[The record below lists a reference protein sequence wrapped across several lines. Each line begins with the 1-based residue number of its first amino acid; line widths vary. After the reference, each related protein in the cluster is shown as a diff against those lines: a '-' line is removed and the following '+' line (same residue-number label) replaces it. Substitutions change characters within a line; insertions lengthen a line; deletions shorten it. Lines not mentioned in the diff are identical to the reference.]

1 IWNPSLL
8 LILVSAAPRSSHAC
22 IEHAVDQLPVLEGAF
37 PEHAFPDKSRLL
49 QHAHGSRIPFEY
61 RRFQALHVEA
71 LENVVRAGANRRG
84 HDPATPAALGEPVAE
99 ARRFYVHALAA
110 VEADAAHRFSL
121 DRDGPLRSL
130 RHLLEQ

>member
-1 IWNPSLL
+1 MPPGGEAAQPVSANAIATAIETGRIIWNPSLL

-84 HDPATPAALGEPVAE
+84 HDTATPAALGEPVAE
-99 ARRFYVHALAA
+99 A
-110 VEADAAHRFSL
+110 
-121 DRDGPLRSL
+121 
-130 RHLLEQ
+130 